1 MLDPCEVQRF
11 GSSSAGS
18 GPLRAGHGQSGPD
31 PGTGDPAA
39 GEIVEARRRIG
50 MLGAERRLADRQ
62 RALVERP
69 RPRTTASD
77 DDMAQ
82 VWDAAGQEITSLRGH
97 AGWVTTAAFSPD
109 GARIVTASDDH
120 TARVWD
126 AATGQEGTSLPG
138 HAGSVTSADF
148 PSGRAPPSPRIVSRT
163 SAKGRK
169 RSFAQAA

>member
-1 MLDPCEVQRF
+1 MLDPCEIQRSS
-11 GSSSAGS
+11 SSSAGS
-18 GPLRAGHGQSGPD
+18 GPIRAGHGQSGPD

-82 VWDAAGQEITSLRGH
+82 VWDAARQEI
-97 AGWVTTAAFSPD
+97 
-109 GARIVTASDDH
+109 
-120 TARVWD
+120 
-126 AATGQEGTSLPG
+126 TSLPG
-138 HAGSVTSADF
+138 HAGSVTSAAF
-148 PSGRAPPSPRIVSRT
+148 PSGRVPPPSTTTRRGWALSR
-163 SAKGRK
+163 SWVLLVNRAGRSQPACLYFNALGHSLPSQIGWK
-169 RSFAQAA
+169 ITYSWPM

>member
-18 GPLRAGHGQSGPD
+18 GPIRAGHGQSGPD

-82 VWDAAGQEITSLRGH
+82 VWDAARQEI
-97 AGWVTTAAFSPD
+97 
-109 GARIVTASDDH
+109 
-120 TARVWD
+120 
-126 AATGQEGTSLPG
+126 TSLPG
-138 HAGSVTSADF
+138 HAGSVTSAAF
-148 PSGRAPPSPRIVSRT
+148 PSGRVPPPSTTTRRGWALSR
-163 SAKGRK
+163 SWVLLVNRAGRSQPACLYFNALVLLRHK
-169 RSFAQAA
+169 FLTTRAFGDRRGAAWAS

>member
-1 MLDPCEVQRF
+1 MLDPCEIQRF
-11 GSSSAGS
+11 SSSSAGS
-18 GPLRAGHGQSGPD
+18 GPIRAGHGQSGPD

-82 VWDAAGQEITSLRGH
+82 VWDAARQEI
-97 AGWVTTAAFSPD
+97 
-109 GARIVTASDDH
+109 
-120 TARVWD
+120 
-126 AATGQEGTSLPG
+126 TSLPG
-138 HAGSVTSADF
+138 HAGSVTSAAF
-148 PSGRAPPSPRIVSRT
+148 PSGRVPPPSTTTRR
-163 SAKGRK
+163 GCE
-169 RSFAQAA
+169 AAAFGSTKKNALDWPMARFRFVEVDFGGGPPISCKKFR